1 MNKVNQKPLVY
12 RYYDELRKNHFGKDN
27 AISRTELAKKMG
39 VDLRRQKQILREINE
54 NPEFHKLVST
64 SKAIY
69 LCKYKSEV
77 LETLSNTWNTA
88 ITLIN
93 KAKAMT
99 RKMERQGQYQ
109 IKFGNYY
116 KDFVTVFEDKE

>member
-64 SKAIY
+64 SKCIY
-69 LCKYKSEV
+69 LCKYKTEV
-77 LETLSNTWNTA
+77 METLNHTWNTA

-116 KDFVTVFEDKE
+116 KDFITVFEEKE